1 MEKPRTDKL
10 LDLLKKSP
18 DGLNMDQLI
27 KLLKV
32 KTKKDVGNT
41 IQLLKHN
48 GYNIVNKDGNYI
60 LDSEN
65 KLPKKKTALDKI
77 TDLFLKYPDGITP
90 IELAKISGINKNA
103 LSNRIYYIRKRG
115 HNVVFKDDKY
125 YLLPSTTKKE
135 SPATRETSTT
145 KETPATRETKALIPN
160 QFRDT
165 FKSLSDSDKSDC
177 IDMLRKSLYYY
188 KSALSLLE
196 SNKEVLAYVLS
207 IEGRS

>member
-1 MEKPRTDKL
+1 MEKPRTEKL
-10 LDLLKKSP
+10 LDLFKKNP
-18 DGLNMDQLI
+18 DGLNMDQLV

-60 LDSEN
+60 LDSKN
-65 KLPKKKTALDKI
+65 KLPKKRTALDKI
-77 TDLFLKYPDGITP
+77 IDLFLKYPDGITP
-90 IELAKISGINKNA
+90 IELAKVSDINKNA
-103 LSNRIYYIRKRG
+103 LSNRIYYIKKRG
-115 HNVVFKDDKY
+115 HNVVYKNGKY
-125 YLLPSTTKKE
+125 YLLPSTTK
-135 SPATRETSTT
+135 
-145 KETPATRETKALIPN
+145 ETPATSETKALIPN
-160 QFRDT
+160 QFRDS
-165 FKSLSDSDKSDC
+165 FKSLSDNDKADC

-196 SNKEVLAYVLS
+196 SNKEVFEYVSL

>member
-1 MEKPRTDKL
+1 MEKPRTEKL

-18 DGLNMDQLI
+18 DGLNMDQLV

-32 KTKKDVGNT
+32 KAKRDVGNT

-48 GYNIVNKDGNYI
+48 GYNIVSKDGIYI

-65 KLPKKKTALDKI
+65 KLPKNNTALDKLI
-77 TDLFLKYPDGITP
+77 DLLLKYPDGITP
-90 IELAKISGINKNA
+90 IELAKICNIKKNA
-103 LSNRIYYIRKRG
+103 LSNRIFYIRKRG
-115 HNVVFKDDKY
+115 HNVVFKNDRY
-125 YLLPSTTKKE
+125 CLLPSTIK
-135 SPATRETSTT
+135 SPVIRETTTT

-165 FKSLSDSDKSDC
+165 FKSLSDNDKADC

-196 SNKEVLAYVLS
+196 SNKEVFAYVSL

>member
-10 LDLLKKSP
+10 LDLLKKNP
-18 DGLNMDQLI
+18 DGLNMDQLV

-32 KTKKDVGNT
+32 KASKDVGNT

-48 GYNIVNKDGNYI
+48 DYNIVNKDGNYI

-103 LSNRIYYIRKRG
+103 LSNRIYYIKKRG
-115 HNVVFKDDKY
+115 HNVVFKDGKY
-125 YLLPSTTKKE
+125 YLLSSTTKKE
-135 SPATRETSTT
+135 SPVIRETSTT
-145 KETPATRETKALIPN
+145 KEPPATRETKALIPE
-160 QFRDT
+160 QFRNS
-165 FKSLSDSDKSDC
+165 FKTLSDTDKSDC

>member
-125 YLLPSTTKKE
+125 YLLPSTTKE
-135 SPATRETSTT
+135 NPVIRETITT

-165 FKSLSDSDKSDC
+165 FKSLSDNDKADC

-196 SNKEVLAYVLS
+196 SNKEVLAYVSL